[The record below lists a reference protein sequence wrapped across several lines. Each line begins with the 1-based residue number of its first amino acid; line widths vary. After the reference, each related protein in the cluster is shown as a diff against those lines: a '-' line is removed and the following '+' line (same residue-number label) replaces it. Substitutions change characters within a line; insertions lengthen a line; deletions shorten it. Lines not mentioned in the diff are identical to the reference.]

1 VKAAVISELGRPPEL
16 GDWPDPTGET
26 LYEISAVSLNPVD
39 INVGAGRYFAGH
51 PALPYVPGCEGVGRA
66 PDGTRVYL
74 FSDGLGLSR
83 DGLLAER
90 ALAPANLGVPLP
102 DAVSD
107 EIAAS
112 CGIAGMAGWMPVAWR
127 APVRNDD
134 RVLVL
139 GATGTVGLVAVQAA
153 KLLGAKRVVA
163 AGRNPERLQ
172 RAAELGAD
180 ATVSLEKTDDL
191 VAAFRDAAG
200 GDGPTH
206 IVDTL
211 WGAPAVAAIQ
221 AAAPRWRLVQVGQS
235 AAAEATVA
243 SAVIRGKMGELYGYT
258 DFAVPKDEFREQYL
272 RLVGHAA
279 AGEIVFDIETYPH
292 ERVAE
297 AWERQANGAN
307 AKIVV
312 TLTP

>member
-1 VKAAVISELGRPPEL
+1 VISELGQTPEVADRPVPS
-16 GDWPDPTGET
+16 GEAI
-26 LYEISAVSLNPVD
+26 YDISAVALNAID
-39 INVGAGRYFAGH
+39 INVGAGRYFGGH
-51 PALPYVPGCEGVGRA
+51 PELPYVPGCEGVGRA
-66 PDGTRVYL
+66 ANGTRVYL
-74 FSDGLGLSR
+74 FSDGLGVSR

-90 ALAPANLGVPLP
+90 AAAPADLGIPLP
-102 DAVSD
+102 EAVSD

-127 APVRNDD
+127 APVRKDD

-153 KLLGAKRVVA
+153 KLLGATHVVA
-163 AGRNPERLQ
+163 AGRNPERLE

-180 ATVSLEKTDDL
+180 ATVSLEEDDL
-191 VAAFRDAAG
+191 VTAFKEAAG
-200 GDGPTH
+200 GDGPTY

-211 WGAPAVAAIQ
+211 WGPPAAAGIQ
-221 AAAPRWRLVQVGQS
+221 AAAPGWRMVQVGQS
-235 AAAEATVA
+235 AGAEVPLPSAA
-243 SAVIRGKMGELYGYT
+243 IRGKMGELYGYT
-258 DFAVPKDEFREQYL
+258 DFAVPRDEFREQYL

-279 AGEIVFDIETYPH
+279 AREITFDIEAYPL

-297 AWERQANGAN
+297 AWERQAAGAK

-312 TLTP
+312 TLR

>member
-1 VKAAVISELGRPPEL
+1 VRAALISELGRPPEL
-16 GDWPDPTGET
+16 ADRPEPSGEAI
-26 LYEISAVSLNPVD
+26 YEISAVSLNPID
-39 INVGAGRYFAGH
+39 INVGAGRFFAGH
-51 PALPYVPGCEGVGRA
+51 PELPYVPGCEGVGRA
-66 PDGTRVYL
+66 PDGRRVYL

-90 ALAPANLGVPLP
+90 AAAPFDLGIPLP

-127 APVRNDD
+127 APVRKDD

-139 GATGTVGLVAVQAA
+139 GATGAVGLVAVQAA
-153 KLLGAKRVVA
+153 KLLGAAHVVA
-163 AGRNPERLQ
+163 AGRNPERLR

-180 ATVSLEKTDDL
+180 ATVSLEEDDL
-191 VAAFRDAAG
+191 VTAFKEAAG

-211 WGAPAVAAIQ
+211 WGPPAVAAIQ
-221 AAAPRWRLVQVGQS
+221 AAAPGWRLVQIGQS
-235 AAAEATVA
+235 AGAEATLA
-243 SAVIRGKMGELYGYT
+243 SAGIRGKMGELYGYY
-258 DFAVPKDEFREQYL
+258 DFAVPTSEFRDQYL

-279 AGEIVFDIETYPH
+279 ASEIVVDIETYPL
-292 ERVAE
+292 ERVSE
-297 AWERQANGAN
+297 AWERQAAGAN

-312 TLTP
+312 MLQ

>member
-1 VKAAVISELGRPPEL
+1 VITELGRPPEL
-16 GDWPDPTGET
+16 ADRPDPLGEEI
-26 LYEISAVSLNPVD
+26 YEISAVSLNPVD
-39 INVGAGRYFAGH
+39 VNVGAGRYFGGH
-51 PALPYVPGCEGVGRA
+51 PELPYVPGCEGVGRA

-90 ALAPANLGVPLP
+90 AAAPADLGIPLP
-102 DAVSD
+102 DTVSD

-127 APVRNDD
+127 APVRKDD

-139 GATGTVGLVAVQAA
+139 GATGTVGLVATQAA
-153 KLLGAKRVVA
+153 KLLGAERVVA
-163 AGRNPERLQ
+163 VGRSPERLK

-180 ATVSLEKTDDL
+180 ATVSLGEDDL
-191 VAAFRDAAG
+191 VAAFKEAAG
-200 GDGPTH
+200 GNGPTH

-211 WGAPAVAAIQ
+211 WGRPAAAAIQ
-221 AAAPRWRLVQVGQS
+221 AAAPGWRLVQVGQS
-235 AAAEATVA
+235 AGAEAELA
-243 SAVIRGKMGELYGYT
+243 SATIRGKMGELYGYT
-258 DFAVPKDEFREQYL
+258 DFAVPRDEFREQYL
-272 RLVGHAA
+272 RLLGHAA
-279 AGEIVFDIETYPH
+279 AGEVVFDIATYPF

-297 AWERQANGAN
+297 AWERQADGAN

-312 TLTP
+312 TLT

>member
-1 VKAAVISELGRPPEL
+1 VRAAVISELGRPPEL
-16 GDWPDPTGET
+16 ADRAEPSGEAI
-26 LYEISAVSLNPVD
+26 YHVSAVSLNPID
-39 INVGAGRYFAGH
+39 INVSAGRYFGGH
-51 PALPYVPGCEGVGRA
+51 PDLPYIPGCEGVGRA

-90 ALAPANLGVPLP
+90 AGAPADLGIPLP
-102 DAVSD
+102 ETVSD

-112 CGIAGMAGWMPVAWR
+112 CGIAGMAGWMPLAWR
-127 APVRNDD
+127 APVREDD

-153 KLLGAKRVVA
+153 KLLGAKHVVA
-163 AGRNPERLQ
+163 AGRNSERLK

-180 ATVSLEKTDDL
+180 ATVSLEEDDL
-191 VAAFRDAAG
+191 VAAFKEAAG
-200 GDGPTH
+200 GDGPTY

-211 WGAPAVAAIQ
+211 WGPPAVAGIQ
-221 AAAPRWRLVQVGQS
+221 AAAPGWRLVQIGQS
-235 AAAEATVA
+235 AGAEVPLSSAA
-243 SAVIRGKMGELYGYT
+243 IRGKMGELYGYT
-258 DFAVPKDEFREQYL
+258 DFAVPKDVYREQYL
-272 RLVGHAA
+272 RLLSHAA
-279 AGEIVFDIETYPH
+279 ASEIIFDIDAYPL

-297 AWERQANGAN
+297 AWGRQAAGAA

-312 TLTP
+312 KLQ

>member
-1 VKAAVISELGRPPEL
+1 MRAAVISKLGRPPEL
-16 GDWPDPTGET
+16 ADWPEPSGET
-26 LYEISAVSLNPVD
+26 VYEVSAAALNPID
-39 INVGAGRYFAGH
+39 INIGAGRYFAGH
-51 PALPYVPGCEGVGRA
+51 PEFPYVPGCEGVGRA

-74 FSDGLGLSR
+74 FGEGHGLSR

-90 ALAPANLGVPLP
+90 LLAPADLGIPLP
-102 DAVSD
+102 DEASD

-127 APVRNDD
+127 APVRTDD
-134 RVLVL
+134 CVLVL

-172 RAAELGAD
+172 RAAEFGAD
-180 ATVSLEKTDDL
+180 ATVNLEEDDL
-191 VAAFRDAAG
+191 VTEFKEAAG

-211 WGAPAVAAIQ
+211 WGLPAVAAIQ
-221 AAAPRWRLVQVGQS
+221 AAAPGWRLVQVGQS
-235 AAAEATVA
+235 ADAEATLA
-243 SAVIRGKMGELYGYT
+243 SAAIRGKMGALYGYT
-258 DFAVPKDEFREQYL
+258 DFVVPKDEFREHYL
-272 RLVGHAA
+272 RLLGHAA
-279 AGEIVFDIETYPH
+279 AGEIVFDLETYPLA
-292 ERVAE
+292 RVAE

-312 TLTP
+312 TLT